1 MLVFLRFNTLKN
13 FVRQWEDNIFIVHHI
28 ISFWLDFGCLVS
40 ANFWLPSIWLL
51 RNTGKACRTWRQ
63 YQGRW
68 CQCHV
73 VYDCCAMISVLT
85 LNHSS
90 GGDTAANTCYRRAS
104 CCSWILVFIFIFQR
118 NTLAAWG
125 GTNLITSFR
134 TTTTSWPRAVAG
146 WPGQPRTV
154 TVMASSDLGMMDMVA
169 RIAE

>member
-68 CQCHV
+68 CCRYRYYLFHPIIRSDTE
-73 VYDCCAMISVLT
+73 YRMIVNLFPRSW
-85 LNHSS
+85 
-90 GGDTAANTCYRRAS
+90 GPAAINC
-104 CCSWILVFIFIFQR
+104 LVFPLLPICGIVFTVIFFTIGIYVYNYPYTENLGLCQYVSTWKW
-118 NTLAAWG
+118 TLCFES
-125 GTNLITSFR
+125 LKY
-134 TTTTSWPRAVAG
+134 
-146 WPGQPRTV
+146 
-154 TVMASSDLGMMDMVA
+154 L
-169 RIAE
+169 